1 MSILETIL
9 SRAMSD
15 DAFAEQLFTDA
26 ETALAEYDLSADVI
40 SKFKDISRADFE
52 AVASQAPEER
62 KSLATQM
69 GAPSGRLYLATDQGV
84 F

>member
-62 KSLATQM
+62 KSLATNNLGHM
-69 GAPSGRLYLATDQGV
+69 IVGIDRVELRP
-84 F
+84 